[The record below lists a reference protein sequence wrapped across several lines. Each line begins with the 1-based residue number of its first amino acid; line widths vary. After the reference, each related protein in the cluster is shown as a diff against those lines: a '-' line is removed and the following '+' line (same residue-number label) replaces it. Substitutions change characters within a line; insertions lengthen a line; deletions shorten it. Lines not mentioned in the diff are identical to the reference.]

1 MRSEPT
7 PGQIPRPIRP
17 PAASIDTLKQGE
29 SLSHR
34 VDEVIERAISQQRL
48 VGVVV
53 LIAKDGEVAY
63 RRTAGFADR
72 EARLPMREDTVF
84 RLSSLTK
91 PIVSAVAM
99 ALAEQNLLDL
109 DDVAVR
115 WLPQFRP
122 KTPQGAEA
130 VITLRQLL
138 THTAGLSYGFFE
150 PDDGPYHRAGISDGL
165 GEPGLSMREEL
176 ARLASVP
183 LLYAPGSAWGYSL
196 GLDVLGEIMR
206 RATGTSLPALVEEL
220 VTAPLRMTDSGFA
233 PRDLPR
239 LATPYVDGTPPRRMK
254 DPDVVAFGPG
264 AGIRFAPARILDHR
278 SFTSGGT
285 GMVGT
290 ATDFLTFLET
300 LRRGGGSILTAAS
313 VTAMM
318 SNQIGDLRINV
329 ESTPSWGFGFGG
341 AVLMDPI
348 MAQVPQGVGTWK
360 WGGVYG
366 HHWYVDSQNALTVVA
381 LSNTALEGMVGGF
394 VTELAESIY
403 GKTSRPAPD

>member
-1 MRSEPT
+1 M
-7 PGQIPRPIRP
+7 
-17 PAASIDTLKQGE
+17 
-29 SLSHR
+29 SHR
-34 VDEVIERAISQQRL
+34 VDDAIEQALSQQRL

-63 RRTAGFADR
+63 RRAAGFADR
-72 EARLPMREDTVF
+72 EAHLPMREDTVF

-99 ALAEQNLLDL
+99 ALVEQNLLDL
-109 DDVAVR
+109 SDVAAR

-150 PDDGPYHRAGISDGL
+150 PDDGPYHRAGVSDGL
-165 GEPGLSMREEL
+165 AEPGLSMREEL

-220 VTAPLRMTDSGFA
+220 VTTPLRMSDSGFA

-254 DPDVVAFGPG
+254 DPEIVAFGTG

-300 LRRGGGSILTAAS
+300 LRRGGDPILTADS
-313 VTAMM
+313 VNEMM
-318 SNQIGDLRINV
+318 SNQIGPLRINV

-366 HHWYVDSQNALTVVA
+366 HHWYIDPQNGLTVVA

-394 VTELAESIY
+394 VTGLTESIY
-403 GKTSRPAPD
+403 GKKSRPAPD

>member
-17 PAASIDTLKQGE
+17 PAASIETLKQGE

-53 LIAKDGEVAY
+53 LIAKHGEVAY

-109 DDVAVR
+109 NDVAVR

-239 LATPYVDGTPPRRMK
+239 LATPYVDCTPPRRMK

-313 VTAMM
+313 VTDMM

-381 LSNTALEGMVGGF
+381 LSNTAIEGMVGGF

>member
-7 PGQIPRPIRP
+7 PGQIQRPIRA
-17 PAASIDTLKQGE
+17 PAPSVGALKDGE

-34 VDEVIERAISQQRL
+34 VDEVIERALSQQRL

-53 LIAKDGEVAY
+53 LIGKDGEVAY
-63 RRTAGFADR
+63 RRAAGFADR
-72 EARLPMREDTVF
+72 EAHVPMREDAVF

-99 ALAEQNLLDL
+99 ALVEQNLLDL
-109 DDVAVR
+109 RDVAAR

-150 PDDGPYHRAGISDGL
+150 PGDGPYHRAGVSDGL
-165 GEPGLSMREEL
+165 AEPGLLMREEL

-220 VTAPLRMTDSGFA
+220 VTTPLGMADSGFA
-233 PRDLPR
+233 PRDLQR

-254 DPDVVAFGPG
+254 DPDTVAFGPG

-300 LRRGGGSILTAAS
+300 LRRGGGPILTPAS
-313 VTAMM
+313 VKDMM
-318 SNQIGDLRINV
+318 SNQIGALRINV

-341 AVLMDPI
+341 AVLLDPV

-366 HHWYVDSQNALTVVA
+366 HHWYIDSQNALTVVA
-381 LSNTALEGMVGGF
+381 LSNTALEGMVGRF
-394 VTELAESIY
+394 ATELTESIY
-403 GKTSRPAPD
+403 GKTSRPVPD

>member
-1 MRSEPT
+1 M
-7 PGQIPRPIRP
+7 
-17 PAASIDTLKQGE
+17 
-29 SLSHR
+29 SHR
-34 VDEVIERAISQQRL
+34 VDDAIEQALSQQRL

-63 RRTAGFADR
+63 RRAAGFADR
-72 EARLPMREDTVF
+72 EAHLPMREDTVF

-99 ALAEQNLLDL
+99 ALVEQNLLDL
-109 DDVAVR
+109 SDVAAR

-150 PDDGPYHRAGISDGL
+150 PDDGPYHRAGVSDGL
-165 GEPGLSMREEL
+165 AEPGLSMREEL

-220 VTAPLRMTDSGFA
+220 VTTPLRMSDSGFA

-254 DPDVVAFGPG
+254 DPEIVAFGTG

-300 LRRGGGSILTAAS
+300 LRRGGDPILTADS
-313 VTAMM
+313 VNEMM
-318 SNQIGDLRINV
+318 SNQIGPLRINV

-366 HHWYVDSQNALTVVA
+366 HHWYIDPQNGLTVVA

-394 VTELAESIY
+394 VTELTESIY
-403 GKTSRPAPD
+403 GKKSRPAPD